1 MTESGLE
8 GFDVTN
14 YFGLVGPK
22 GMPAPIVETLNAAVR
37 KIVEMA
43 DVQARFRNDALEATT
58 GPATALGQFVNRD
71 FQSWRTL
78 VAAQNLKLEK
88 V

>member
-1 MTESGLE
+1 M
-8 GFDVTN
+8 
-14 YFGLVGPK
+14 
-22 GMPAPIVETLNAAVR
+22 R
-37 KIVEMA
+37 KIVEMP
-43 DVQARFRNDALEATT
+43 DVQARFKNDALEATT
-58 GPATALGQFVNRD
+58 GPAAALGQFVSRD